1 VHVIKSDFVYDNK
14 DDEIDDKTL
23 ETGQIVDDWHSV
35 GKLFHEITGD
45 EEWEG
50 NGPLVDQHHLNSLMQ
65 KIIFSFFI
73 GFICYKFNLDTSL
86 SRFKSTGS

>member
-1 VHVIKSDFVYDNK
+1 VHIIKSDFVYNNK

-45 EEWEG
+45 EEWKR

-65 KIIFSFFI
+65 KIIFSFSLDSFR
-73 GFICYKFNLDTSL
+73 NLI
-86 SRFKSTGS
+86 